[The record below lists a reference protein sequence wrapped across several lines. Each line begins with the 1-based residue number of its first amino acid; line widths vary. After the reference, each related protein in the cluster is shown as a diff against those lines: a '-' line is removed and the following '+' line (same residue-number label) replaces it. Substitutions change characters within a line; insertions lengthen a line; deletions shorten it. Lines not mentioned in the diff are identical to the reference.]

1 MFHTSRFRGLGAGAW
16 KGLSESFH
24 PYMPLNPDV
33 REREKI
39 IAMLV
44 FQVV

>member
-1 MFHTSRFRGLGAGAW
+1 
-16 KGLSESFH
+16 
-24 PYMPLNPDV
+24 MPLNPDVTV